1 MKQQLLATRHAMG
14 RVLYWASVVAGVITF
29 IMMWLIDIN
38 ALSRKVF
45 NAPVPGGVEFT
56 QSLLTVAIMLPFG
69 YVLFKRE
76 HVNTVFLTS
85 NFPRSFTRWL
95 QFFWMSVGCLVFAA
109 VTYGTFL
116 FALRSYNM
124 GEQVWGAT
132 VRFPLYP
139 AKFAVSLGT
148 ALISIQFALD
158 ALLSLVT
165 GDDGDLSAADPDPEK
180 ALLHV

>member
-1 MKQQLLATRHAMG
+1 MKHRILAARRLMG
-14 RVLYWASVVAGVITF
+14 RILYGASLIAGVITF
-29 IMMWLIDIN
+29 VMMWLIDIN
-38 ALSRKVF
+38 ALSRKVL
-45 NAPVPGGVEFT
+45 NAPVPAGVELT
-56 QSLLTVAIMLPFG
+56 QSLLTFAIMLPFG

-85 NFPRSFTRWL
+85 NFPRRVTRWL
-95 QFFWMSVGCLVFAA
+95 HFFWMSVGCLVFAA

-124 GEQVWGAT
+124 NEQVWGAT
-132 VRFPLYP
+132 IRFPLYP

-148 ALISIQFALD
+148 LLISIQFALD
-158 ALLSLVT
+158 AILSLVT
-165 GDDGDLSAADPDPEK
+165 GDDGDLSASEPDPEK